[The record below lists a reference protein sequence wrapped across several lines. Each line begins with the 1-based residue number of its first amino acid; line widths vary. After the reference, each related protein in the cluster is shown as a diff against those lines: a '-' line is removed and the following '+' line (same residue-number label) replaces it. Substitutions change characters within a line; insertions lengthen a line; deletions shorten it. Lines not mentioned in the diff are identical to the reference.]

1 MKKAVFAL
9 LAMVFLMFA
18 ASCTTESTAAEDDV
32 YAIDKGTPP
41 PPNG

>member
-1 MKKAVFAL
+1 MKKAIFAI
-9 LAMVFLMFA
+9 LAIVTLMFVV
-18 ASCTTESTAAEDDV
+18 SCTSETTTDQDSL